1 MDAPLENQ
9 WARRL
14 AGLGLVVQC
23 RVASMLRE
31 AFLAGTNSLSE
42 TVAEEGGDRI
52 YAIDRHVEP
61 LLESEIA
68 NWPDECFP
76 LLLIAEGDRKSVV

>member
-1 MDAPLENQ
+1 
-9 WARRL
+9 
-14 AGLGLVVQC
+14 
-23 RVASMLRE
+23 MLRE

-42 TVAEEGGDRI
+42 AVTEEGGDRI

-68 NWPDECFP
+68 DWP
-76 LLLIAEGDRKSVV
+76 V